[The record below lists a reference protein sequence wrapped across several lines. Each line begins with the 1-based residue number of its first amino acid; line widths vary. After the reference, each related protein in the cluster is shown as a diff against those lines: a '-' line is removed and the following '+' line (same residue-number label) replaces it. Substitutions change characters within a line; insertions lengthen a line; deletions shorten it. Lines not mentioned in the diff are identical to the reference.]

1 MWTYWKC
8 VGDDDEITVVYRTH
22 GDGFGAIDMQVWWP
36 RDRRWHVLPYD
47 NSLRRTIWFG
57 SNSIESATGA
67 EVVGFGADVDD
78 ATAEPAADLD
88 LEPAD
93 GLKAAYAKALPLAWP
108 LRHENETAA
117 LMVAEAERLGIRM
130 PDDSADDPA

>member
-67 EVVGFGADVDD
+67 EVVGFGADGK
-78 ATAEPAADLD
+78 LQFQS
-88 LEPAD
+88 
-93 GLKAAYAKALPLAWP
+93 
-108 LRHENETAA
+108 RR
-117 LMVAEAERLGIRM
+117 VARVVLYRTGE
-130 PDDSADDPA
+130 